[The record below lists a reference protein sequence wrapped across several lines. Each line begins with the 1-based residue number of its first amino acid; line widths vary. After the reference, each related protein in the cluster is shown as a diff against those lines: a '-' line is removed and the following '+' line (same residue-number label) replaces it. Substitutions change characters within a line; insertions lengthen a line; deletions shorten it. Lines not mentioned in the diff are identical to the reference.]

1 MVELPFAQATGVV
14 YVSAD
19 VPAGAAI
26 CWPLPIPHSDSAT
39 EIALESL
46 AAALGTDGAAQ
57 FEAVVAY
64 VKEHLDRLVPPP
76 ASYLPVLGMHPA
88 VQGRGIGTD
97 LIRAFFAWAVADHL
111 TACWATWRRGTLP
124 STAGLAAN
132 WLVKAWRRE
141 PIGSTGSFAGSQIIP
156 NEMTTDAPVKHRG

>member
-14 YVSAD
+14 SVSAD

-26 CWPLPIPHSDSAT
+26 CWPLPIPHFDSAT
-39 EIALESL
+39 EIAPESL
-46 AAALGTDGAAQ
+46 EAALGTDGAAR

-97 LIRAFFAWAVADHL
+97 LRRAFFARAAADHL
-111 TACWATWRRGTLP
+111 TACRATWTPRNVASYRRTGGEP
-124 STAGLAAN
+124 VGEGVAAGADRQY
-132 WLVKAWRRE
+132 WLFRWE
-141 PIGSTGSFAGSQIIP
+141 PNNP
-156 NEMTTDAPVKHRG
+156 ERNDN